1 MNLKT
6 TIACYWVIV
15 KSNGRILYSWG
26 GGKGALVSIAS
37 NSIASATVGTAPELI
52 APPPDGWF
60 LRKARRD
67 IDLFEKKS
75 GNKHLSYR
83 TLTPSFFFIETI
95 PEWSK
100 RYLPWPEIGILHFFK
115 YTWRYV
121 CKPKIK
127 KNDLTSVTINPKR
140 IIF

>member
-1 MNLKT
+1 MKRCECMNLKT

-15 KSNGRILYSWG
+15 NSNGRILYSWG

-67 IDLFEKKS
+67 IDLFAKKS
-75 GNKHLSYR
+75 ENKYLSYEIL
-83 TLTPSFFFIETI
+83 TLSSSLRLFLLNQIVT
-95 PEWSK
+95 
-100 RYLPWPEIGILHFFK
+100 YLGLKSAFCISSNTLGA
-115 YTWRYV
+115 TYV
-121 CKPKIK
+121 
-127 KNDLTSVTINPKR
+127 NLQ
-140 IIF
+140 